1 MWENYLV
8 TQRDQ
13 KKKGGTDERELKKR
27 GEEKAKSSIHT
38 SSRIGKKKESECGT
52 KLPWAPNNFNKT
64 LITVIVQN
72 EHVSLAVR
80 EEHRNETS
88 TLREL

>member
-1 MWENYLV
+1 MGELLSN
-8 TQRDQ
+8 TKRSE
-13 KKKGGTDERELKKR
+13 KERWNLSKR

-64 LITVIVQN
+64 FITVIVQN

-80 EEHRNETS
+80 EHRNETS